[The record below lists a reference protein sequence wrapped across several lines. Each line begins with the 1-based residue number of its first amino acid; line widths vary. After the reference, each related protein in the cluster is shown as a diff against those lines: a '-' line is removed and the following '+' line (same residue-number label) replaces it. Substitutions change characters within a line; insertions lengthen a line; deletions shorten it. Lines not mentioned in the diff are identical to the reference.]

1 MGDAEG
7 DEPGS
12 PPARHSGCRREC
24 VVAEEDPEELPVS
37 IDLLRKPV
45 DRDDLARILRRNLS
59 RDSGRILV
67 VGDNPDTSAR
77 LQRYLREAGLVVYT
91 AEDGDSALAFLHRS
105 EVDLVL
111 LDLLVS
117 GTDVFTALREI
128 RSQPHDRTLPVVVL
142 TATDLSGEVRDELSQ
157 WTNDIILKGPDVE
170 ARLRSVL
177 DQYFGCGDQ
186 EAEGA

>member
-24 VVAEEDPEELPVS
+24 VVAKEDPEELPVS

-91 AEDGDSALAFLHRS
+91 AEDGDSALACLHRS

-111 LDLLVS
+111 LDFLVS